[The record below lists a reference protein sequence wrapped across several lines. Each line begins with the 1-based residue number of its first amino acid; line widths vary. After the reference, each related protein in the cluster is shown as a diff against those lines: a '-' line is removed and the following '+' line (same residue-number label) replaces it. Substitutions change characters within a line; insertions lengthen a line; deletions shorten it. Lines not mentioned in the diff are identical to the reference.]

1 MDGCMSLISLFSYS
15 ARLALPGPEEKSLV
29 TSGNPIAAESCHR
42 PYISSRP
49 VNQIDWN
56 AHAYDHVLDNR
67 QPIIE
72 EPASP
77 EPEPETAEI
86 KERAIEDL
94 FFEDPE
100 EIPTIKLNFDEF
112 AQNLKNYMQVNN
124 IEIEDADMSSALVAI
139 TPEAASIPT
148 PKLKNISRLR
158 TEHQVYVP
166 SSINPVSLMIIIVPS
181 CFVIFEKFTQ
191 DLYLKCYYLTSLFL
205 HGCSYELPDSHP
217 LLEGVSS

>member
-1 MDGCMSLISLFSYS
+1 
-15 ARLALPGPEEKSLV
+15 
-29 TSGNPIAAESCHR
+29 
-42 PYISSRP
+42 
-49 VNQIDWN
+49 
-56 AHAYDHVLDNR
+56 LDNR

-86 KERAIEDL
+86 KESAIEDL
-94 FFEDPE
+94 FFDDPE
-100 EIPTIKLNFDEF
+100 EIPTIKLNFEEF

-124 IEIEDADMSSALVAI
+124 IEIEDADMSNALVAI

-166 SSINPVSLMIIIVPS
+166 SSINPVALMIIIVPS
-181 CFVIFEKFTQ
+181 CFVIFEKFTH
-191 DLYLKCYYLTSLFL
+191 DLYLKCYYLTSLLL

>member
-1 MDGCMSLISLFSYS
+1 M
-15 ARLALPGPEEKSLV
+15 V
-29 TSGNPIAAESCHR
+29 TSGNPVAAESCHQ
-42 PYISSRP
+42 PYTSYRP
-49 VNQIDWN
+49 VNQLDWN
-56 AHAYDHVLDNR
+56 AHAHDHVDHVLDNR

-86 KERAIEDL
+86 KESAIEDS
-94 FFEDPE
+94 FFDDPE
-100 EIPTIKLNFDEF
+100 EIPTIKLNFEEF

-148 PKLKNISRLR
+148 PRLKNISRLR

-166 SSINPVSLMIIIVPS
+166 VFHKANIIDDNYSTLISL
-181 CFVIFEKFTQ
+181 FIFEKFTQ

-205 HGCSYELPDSHP
+205 HGPQL
-217 LLEGVSS
+217 